1 MYQAHIQLNSLHER
15 QSRPQTHLCQEGQPR
30 HLPSV
35 SQLSLVLFL
44 GCLSRDKPITHCFPL
59 PGNGESGTLHNTRF
73 SRKALLY
80 KISPKFQRVL
90 SQHARVACT
99 QMHVLKLIHS
109 IITTRSSLWWH
120 FVSSHRKIKSMP
132 KGSFHKHKHS
142 SIKGDLKLYML
153 GHLPELYWPRASST
167 TKNWAL
173 NITSAL

>member
-1 MYQAHIQLNSLHER
+1 MCLCITISFQDDAQKVLCISINLIHSDLKISLFPPSFEMYQAHIQLNSLHER

-109 IITTRSSLWWH
+109 IITTRSSL
-120 FVSSHRKIKSMP
+120 
-132 KGSFHKHKHS
+132 
-142 SIKGDLKLYML
+142 
-153 GHLPELYWPRASST
+153 
-167 TKNWAL
+167 
-173 NITSAL
+173 